1 MEIRALTGFDL
12 GTREQFG
19 RSYSPLSGCN
29 PALGAISGEP
39 FSIPYTIPTYI
50 PPQPIE
56 MIDVNTGKKKV
67 FTVENAQAL
76 AKLIQQGY
84 NIYSQIKGGSG
95 SQKVVVVRSSNSIPP
110 PSTAGINT
118 KSIIGIGVAALIMIS
133 LYLSVKNK

>member
-1 MEIRALTGFDL
+1 MEIRALTGFDME
-12 GTREQFG
+12 TRQQFG

-29 PALGAISGEP
+29 PALGAIGA

-76 AKLIQQGY
+76 ANLIQQGY